1 MSFDYKRQ
9 RTVRLIA
16 GNFNVSEQRNND
28 FQMNV
33 GYRVAGLTL
42 PIRRNGRR
50 LHLPNDFRF
59 DLTVSVGDILTVV
72 RNIDQNNNRYSQ
84 GMRTVRISPNVSYQI
99 KDQFNMAFRYN
110 RLALTPK
117 VQNQFYTA
125 LTDFGLELR
134 YTLN

>member
-1 MSFDYKRQ
+1 MEYKRQ
-9 RTVRLIA
+9 RTIRLIA
-16 GNFNVSEQRNND
+16 ANFNVTEQRNNEL
-28 FQMNV
+28 QTTI
-33 GYRVAGLTL
+33 GYRIAGLTL

-50 LHLPNDFRF
+50 LYLPNDFRF
-59 DLTVSVGDILTVV
+59 DLTVSVSDVVTVV
-72 RNIDQNNNRYSQ
+72 RKIDGDDNRYSA
-84 GMRTVRISPNVSYQI
+84 GMKTVRISPNLSYQI
-99 KDQFNMAFRYN
+99 NDKFNVAFRYN